1 MNGTGRETYSWLNG
15 CAGSRKEKTMTYLPE
30 EFLKRMQEMLGEEY
44 EEFLASYEQPR
55 TYGLRVNTRKMT
67 PEEFEERKIFPVKR
81 IPWVEN
87 GFFYEGDVRPAQHPL
102 YAAGA
107 YYLQE
112 PSAMT
117 PAAQALFR
125 FRTVNIPPE
134 SVSPSGRIS
143 VSLRGVTAR
152 KRFLRKST

>member
-1 MNGTGRETYSWLNG
+1 
-15 CAGSRKEKTMTYLPE
+15 MTYLSE

-67 PEEFEERKIFPVKR
+67 PEDFEERKIFPVKR

-112 PSAMT
+112 PSAMMKT
-117 PAAQALFR
+117 A
-125 FRTVNIPPE
+125 PPNRE
-134 SVSPSGRIS
+134 VATTMMIGIQVEVGIGPKNLISGSIQ
-143 VSLRGVTAR
+143 
-152 KRFLRKST
+152 